1 MGQRTPVYLHDALDA
16 LHAAAKAPAFP
27 SLSSSAVP

>member
-1 MGQRTPVYLHDALDA
+1 MGQLTPVYLHDA